1 MGIDGRFRIDDTHS
15 IRFQYLN
22 TETSYP
28 ESIVTDFGQP
38 EGSFGGNARRLNYG
52 YDTRDWYGNVNYES
66 LDSGFRADLGF
77 INQVDKKRYNAN
89 FGHIWHGEEDDW
101 WNQFRLGTG
110 AGRTYDGGGQLLGS
124 FREIFTRLQGPLQS
138 FVNLGVS
145 RGEQIW
151 DGVVYDSRDIFMFG
165 QVRPASGLSFDF
177 QLSRG
182 HQVDFAIS
190 RQGKQTNISPGV
202 QWNINRH
209 LLLRLDHTQREL
221 ETLGGD
227 PVFSAQLND
236 LRLTW
241 QFNLRSFLRLSMQHQ
256 SIERNLAVYVDP
268 TDVEASSESLGA
280 QLLYSYKLNPRTVF
294 FAGYADNRLENSEFI
309 DRTTTDRTVFVKLS
323 YAWMP

>member
-1 MGIDGRFRIDDTHS
+1 
-15 IRFQYLN
+15 
-22 TETSYP
+22 
-28 ESIVTDFGQP
+28 
-38 EGSFGGNARRLNYG
+38 
-52 YDTRDWYGNVNYES
+52 
-66 LDSGFRADLGF
+66 
-77 INQVDKKRYNAN
+77 
-89 FGHIWHGEEDDW
+89 
-101 WNQFRLGTG
+101 
-110 AGRTYDGGGQLLGS
+110 
-124 FREIFTRLQGPLQS
+124 
-138 FVNLGVS
+138 
-145 RGEQIW
+145 
-151 DGVVYDSRDIFMFG
+151 
-165 QVRPASGLSFDF
+165 
-177 QLSRG
+177 
-182 HQVDFAIS
+182 
-190 RQGKQTNISPGV
+190 
-202 QWNINRH
+202 
-209 LLLRLDHTQREL
+209 LRLDHTQREL